1 LEGVRLKSS
10 LLVLRSLYRLKVRH
24 AHFHSDS
31 SIIIIFQCYVTVNV
45 KCLTGLTAA
54 SGGSNKSTF
63 QRATAPLK
71 PVSET
76 SVWTTDCGTRIR
88 YKQHLMFGI

>member
-1 LEGVRLKSS
+1 MFGRCPAEKVAEDRS

-54 SGGSNKSTF
+54 SDGSNKSTF
-63 QRATAPLK
+63 QRA
-71 PVSET
+71 SEAGLRN
-76 SVWTTDCGTRIR
+76 V
-88 YKQHLMFGI
+88 